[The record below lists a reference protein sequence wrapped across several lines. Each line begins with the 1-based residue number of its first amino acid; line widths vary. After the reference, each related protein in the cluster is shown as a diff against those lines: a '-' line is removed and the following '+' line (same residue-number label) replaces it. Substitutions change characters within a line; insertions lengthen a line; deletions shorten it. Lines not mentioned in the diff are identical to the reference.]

1 MSLSRGHVG
10 RMGLCPS
17 LSQFR
22 GRSVW
27 GGRGGGCV
35 EYGGD
40 AFIPACPSLSGIA
53 SSSQPESMLIFK
65 NFQSQM
71 HRLTFL
77 QPMLQVSHSGLGGER
92 VVPAMRERLESEL
105 REAEKRGIK

>member
-1 MSLSRGHVG
+1 M
-10 RMGLCPS
+10 
-17 LSQFR
+17 
-22 GRSVW
+22 
-27 GGRGGGCV
+27 
-35 EYGGD
+35 GGD
-40 AFIPACPSLSGIA
+40 AFIPACPSLSATA

-65 NFQSQM
+65 NCQSQM

-77 QPMLQVSHSGLGGER
+77 LQVSHSGLGGER